1 MEINVIVYSKSVARG
16 EKSFDL
22 SALFSLC
29 NKYGVSIKNFLIKEN
44 YDFEITEKFSQECP
58 LIIFCEKLHMEL
70 YEINL
75 SYKFSAEREVF
86 CENCVK
92 LKNGMNVVF
101 IPFEEDYIHYANEF
115 LKEIN
120 NSEKTSIFR
129 LFGKSGRYVK
139 KLLQDNNIN
148 LEKVKVV
155 EENLLCDIIVSE
167 PKDNL
172 GVSEIQQ
179 KIGQL
184 FINEIYS
191 ESNLSLKDV
200 VVNILKMKRQKL
212 DIIEPFTCGEISRQ
226 FACDSDVIYEAL
238 IPISN
243 RALTVEGQMTG
254 FDFQNGGECSVETNT
269 FLSKSRLSLNGA
281 DIILTLTAKEIE
293 GGFQEI
299 MSIADHFGVNSI
311 KTTYRGKR
319 EDAIKFSVN
328 WALYNLVKK
337 LRKKDFENN

>member
-22 SALFSLC
+22 STLFSLC
-29 NKYGVSIKNFLIKEN
+29 NKYGISIKNLLIKDN
-44 YDFEITEKFSQECP
+44 YDFEITEKLSQEKP
-58 LIIFCEKLHMEL
+58 LIVFCDKVHMEL

-75 SYKFSAEREVF
+75 SYKFSAEREVYLD
-86 CENCVK
+86 NCVK

-101 IPFEEDYIHYANEF
+101 IPIEEDYIRYSNEF
-115 LKEIN
+115 LKDLNQE
-120 NSEKTSIFR
+120 EKTSIFR

-139 KLLQDNNIN
+139 KILQDNNID

-191 ESNLSLKDV
+191 ESELSLKDV
-200 VVNILKMKRQKL
+200 IVNLLKMKRQKL

-226 FACDSDVIYEAL
+226 FACDSDVIYESL

-243 RALTVEGQMTG
+243 RALTMEGQMTG

-281 DIILTLTAKEIE
+281 DIVLTLTAKKVD

-311 KTTYRGKR
+311 KTIYRGTR
-319 EDAIKFSVN
+319 EEAIKFSVN

-337 LRKKDFENN
+337 LRKKDFENH